1 MYHLKKLLFP
11 IRVFTPLFL
20 LIFHTSYKAFSQ
32 ERVKNVVVLFSFGP
46 NLPAFEKILT
56 GLDNTIKGSTDE
68 PVNIMT
74 EYLDLSRST
83 NDDYAKYIINMYNEK
98 VNEFTIDL
106 LISIGPGVNDAL
118 LQYGDSALKALN
130 MINVDLDLPGRKSIH
145 DLGNSNS
152 KEIFLRFQPSQ
163 TLQHAFDLFPDR
175 KNIFVISGVSK
186 LDAYYTSLVRQC
198 KTEFEPAYQFNFVSN
213 QTLDSTIRFVR
224 TIPPESIVFV
234 TAYLQDAARVS
245 FSTPE
250 IMDLIS
256 KNSPAPVFLS
266 ITDGGF
272 KGQGGGIGG
281 YLFSYVKL
289 GEEIGRVANE
299 MMNGKPIS
307 EITVDEKSNYQYMY
321 DWKELNRWHLTDS
334 KAIPSGSLFY
344 NKETS
349 FFELYKW
356 YLFGTLLFVVTQMML
371 IIYLYRTNKRQ
382 RALNKKM
389 QVTER
394 MHREL
399 EHTDRLSK
407 MSILTASLSH
417 ELFQPL
423 AAIRFTAQAGKQFL
437 LNDKLDANKAT
448 QLFEHILEDE
458 SRATKLIRS
467 VKSLMKSEPM
477 GKENVSLNAL
487 IDETLDLVRT
497 EAERAGISI
506 DVELETEITVVLG
519 DKIQLQQVL
528 MNFIRN
534 AFTAMAESESRN
546 KNLRIVLKVM
556 QDEAVVSV
564 TDSGPGLAAAVKE
577 KLFKPFVTTKKEG
590 FGIGLALCKS
600 LIEKHNGKI
609 MFENIPSGGAM
620 FAFSLPVIR
629 KK

>member
-1 MYHLKKLLFP
+1 
-11 IRVFTPLFL
+11 
-20 LIFHTSYKAFSQ
+20 
-32 ERVKNVVVLFSFGP
+32 
-46 NLPAFEKILT
+46 
-56 GLDNTIKGSTDE
+56 
-68 PVNIMT
+68 
-74 EYLDLSRST
+74 
-83 NDDYAKYIINMYNEK
+83 MYNEK